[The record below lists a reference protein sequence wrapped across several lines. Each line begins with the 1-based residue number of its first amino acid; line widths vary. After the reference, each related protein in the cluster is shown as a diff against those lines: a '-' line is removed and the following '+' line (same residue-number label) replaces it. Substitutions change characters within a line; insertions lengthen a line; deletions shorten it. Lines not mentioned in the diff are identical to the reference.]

1 MDGILV
7 DLGFVQIYWYSV
19 MLFVGFLLGGY
30 LLLREAKRFKIDEEF
45 VVNLFFYT
53 IPISIIGARL
63 YYVTFNWEMYADN
76 IIDIFKVWEG
86 GLAIHGGILF
96 GLLFVIIYT
105 HKHGYSIIRMMDMAS
120 VGLIVGQI
128 IGRWGNFFNQE
139 AHGPATTLETLKSYH
154 LPNFI
159 IEGMNINGTYYH
171 PTFLYESLW
180 NLVGLIIMLIIR
192 RTKKIKLGQV
202 TGFYMIWYGVGRYFI
217 ESLRTDS
224 LMYGDFKVAQLI
236 SIAFVIIGLVLVLKN
251 AFNSK
256 FEVRYNEGE

>member
-63 YYVTFNWEMYADN
+63 YYVAFNWEMYADN

-105 HKHGYSIIRMMDMAS
+105 HKHGYSIIRMLDMAS

-139 AHGPATTLETLKSYH
+139 AHGPSTTLETLKSYR

-236 SIAFVIIGLVLVLKN
+236 SIAFVIVGLVLVLKN

>member
-236 SIAFVIIGLVLVLKN
+236 SIAFVIVGLIFVLKN

-256 FEVRYNEGE
+256 FDVRYNEGE